1 MSFQG
6 KQLSE
11 EIIELVVR
19 LKNHHDEERKAG
31 KSISTKDPTGR
42 TAKAL
47 GLGVVTVKRIM
58 SRYAKSGGKVVV
70 PLKRSVGRLSSRV
83 CPSIQP
89 IVRQFIR
96 AENLLGH
103 RVGIDRV
110 FNFLISEY
118 KIDIPKMTLWRALNR
133 WGFTHGEGSRRNS
146 LREHTRVILARRNY
160 LRVKLANRNA
170 DGTLKRPEVYL
181 DETYVNKNHPCGFT
195 WYFDED
201 DPLAYKPSVVG
212 PGYILVH
219 AITKNGWVD
228 GAQLVFEAKK
238 QTGSYQGQMNW
249 GTFSRWFECQVLPN
263 IPAKSIV
270 ILDNAKYHNVVAEN
284 SFPNNGYSKEH
295 LRLWLTRNGYPWRED
310 MLTSELLEL
319 CTRLAPVPEYRLDK
333 MAAEH
338 GVLILRVPPYH
349 PELQPIETCWAIVK
363 NHIAHNCDFVM
374 PGLPVNILESLE
386 MVKPNTCREII
397 AKIALL
403 EKKYWTEDEKLDEAY
418 TKNAVEDRTDRCLV
432 ENEGEDSCL
441 GDL

>member
-11 EIIELVVR
+11 EFIELVVR
-19 LKNHHDEERKAG
+19 LKGHHDEERKAG

-47 GLGVVTVKRIM
+47 GLGAVTVKRIM

-70 PLKRSVGRLSSRV
+70 PLKQSSGRLPFRI

-89 IVRQFIR
+89 IVRQFVR

-103 RVGIDRV
+103 RVSIEKV
-110 FNFLISEY
+110 SNFLISGY
-118 KIDIPKMTLWRALNR
+118 DIDIPKMTLWRALNR
-133 WGFTHGEGSRRNS
+133 WGFTHGEGGRRNS

-160 LRVKLANRNA
+160 LRVKLGNRRA

-181 DETYVNKNHPCGFT
+181 DETYVSNNHSCRFT

-201 DPLAYKPSVVG
+201 DPLTYKPSVMG
-212 PGYILVH
+212 PRFILGH
-219 AITKNGWVD
+219 AITKDGWVD
-228 GAQLVFEAKK
+228 GARLVFEAKK
-238 QTGSYQGQMNW
+238 RSGDSNGQMNW
-249 GTFSRWFECQVLPN
+249 GNFSRWFEFQVLPN
-263 IPAKSIV
+263 IPAESIV
-270 ILDNAKYHNVVAEN
+270 ILDNAKYHNVLAEN

-310 MLTSELLEL
+310 MLSSELLEL

-333 MAAEH
+333 LAAAH
-338 GVLILRVPPYH
+338 GILILRTPPYH

-363 NHIAHNCDFVM
+363 TMWRKIV
-374 PGLPVNILESLE
+374 IL
-386 MVKPNTCREII
+386 
-397 AKIALL
+397 
-403 EKKYWTEDEKLDEAY
+403 
-418 TKNAVEDRTDRCLV
+418 
-432 ENEGEDSCL
+432 
-441 GDL
+441 